1 MWKSSDQRLSDSSS
15 GYTATHWHSLYL
27 AWLPGNE
34 TGVSTVIAAEAGEA
48 NHQMDKPWRKLNAT
62 PPPTYTQASMGRTKS
77 PASNSLH
84 RQAMERNPPPP
95 PYHTQASHRRASHT
109 QGRLSIRSG
118 SLIWSQLYRG
128 SWHFYQT
135 IHNRKAQ
142 AKMLPKKSEQHMW
155 PGWYTLL
162 LGIKTKNITLSNDPS
177 MANKKAFFYYFKNIL
192 F

>member
-62 PPPTYTQASMGRTKS
+62 LPPTYTQASMGRTKS

-95 PYHTQASHRRASHT
+95 PTHPTTHKQAIEELATHRAGSASD
-109 QGRLSIRSG
+109 QALLYEVSSIEVLGISIRQYTIG
-118 SLIWSQLYRG
+118 KLRQRCCPRNLNNTCGQAGI
-128 SWHFYQT
+128 HFY
-135 IHNRKAQ
+135 
-142 AKMLPKKSEQHMW
+142 
-155 PGWYTLL
+155 
-162 LGIKTKNITLSNDPS
+162 LG
-177 MANKKAFFYYFKNIL
+177 
-192 F
+192 